1 MGYAYEFGYG
11 VAQDF
16 LAAADWYRQAAE
28 RDFAIAQY
36 NLALLYENGRG
47 VPQDLDEARRWYQKA
62 ADLGD
67 ADSKA
72 ALDRLGQ

>member
-11 VAQDF
+11 VAQDY
-16 LAAADWYRQAAE
+16 LSAADWYRQAAE

-72 ALDRLGQ
+72 ALHRLGQ